1 MSTGVVPLL
10 QMKYGVNVF
19 ADWVYDSYKPLQITA
34 HYPSTEA
41 DELKQDIAAY
51 VDCTPNMILV
61 GSGSDEM
68 IDAYIRTY
76 AKRFKKL
83 KVAYSPPTYFQYEA
97 YASRIDVPVIY
108 LPHNRAGIRATQLAE
123 AGCNPKDT
131 VIMLDS
137 PSNPAGEVVARKQ
150 FIDMLEAGY
159 HVLADEAYYEFRG
172 ETTIDLIPKY
182 PEQLVVTRSFSKFAA
197 MAGSRVG
204 YIIADPAMID
214 LIRPHKLFFNVAS
227 SSQHRARYALKHA
240 EEFMQAISTMR
251 TTKRDFVK
259 DAESLDSYIMHPA
272 LDLYVIFSHK
282 TMSAKQVHDMLLKGH
297 DIETYLIENFKD
309 KGAVIRATVM
319 EQPLMQRLLD
329 AMKAIA

>member
-1 MSTGVVPLL
+1 MGAGVVQLL

-19 ADWVYDSYKPLQITA
+19 ADRVYDGYKPLQTTA
-34 HYPSTEA
+34 HYPNSDA
-41 DELKQDIAAY
+41 DDLKNDIAVY
-51 VDCTPNMILV
+51 VGCAPNMILV

-97 YASRIDVPVIY
+97 YSSRINVPIIY
-108 LPHNRAGIRATQLAE
+108 LPHDRASIDARQLTE
-123 AGCNPKDT
+123 AGCDPKDT

-137 PSNPAGEVVARKQ
+137 PSNPAGEIVSRRQ

-159 HVLADEAYYEFRG
+159 HVLADEAYYEFHG
-172 ETTIDLIPKY
+172 KTIIDLIPKY
-182 PEQLVVTRSFSKFAA
+182 PKQLVVTRSFSKFAA

-204 YIIADPAMID
+204 YIIADPAIID

-227 SSQHRARYALKHA
+227 SSQHRARYALEHVDD
-240 EEFMQAISTMR
+240 FMEAISTMR
-251 TTKRDFVK
+251 KTKQDFVN
-259 DAESLDSYIMHPA
+259 DTELLGGYTMHPA

-282 TMSAKQVHDMLLKGH
+282 TMPAKQLHDLLLKRH
-297 DIETYLIENFKD
+297 NIETYFIESFKD

-319 EQPLMQRLLD
+319 EQPLMQRLAD
-329 AMKAIA
+329 ALKAAA